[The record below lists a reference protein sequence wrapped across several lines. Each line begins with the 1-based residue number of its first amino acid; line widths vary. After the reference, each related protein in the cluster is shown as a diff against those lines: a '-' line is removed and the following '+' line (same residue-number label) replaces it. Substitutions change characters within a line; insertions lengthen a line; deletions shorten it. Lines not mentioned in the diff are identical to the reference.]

1 MEISFFIL
9 GIITTYIAY
18 MQWLT
23 AERTRRQFLFD
34 KRYNFYEKL
43 KGRYFSLDN
52 KEEAGYS
59 DCLDAEDLNELEYQA
74 KWLFN
79 DDLFEAIKSM
89 HGRKLNV
96 CDRVANTLPDDIEN
110 IFYKYLKIEKENRL
124 WHFLTKTSKLK
135 NLIIFIL
142 SLCIVSNCYAATAQ
156 KTKVEKLNYDLDLC
170 KSFLDDSNT
179 VIYDKKSIE
188 ILYDT
193 FKTLNKYWYKGEFE
207 TTAEF
212 EKRKKEEK
220 EALYKQIEKQLGS
233 EFIVYRYK
241 LGWRGEYDADT
252 KIFKIRNFN
261 IWKDTGEDLDGIIL
275 NSGYK
280 EYIKKQNAF
289 GAKILVENSKD
300 KEFAYTSILPDKI
313 TPKNNDWPR
322 EEKKIKLNVE
332 KAKNLK
338 ENLNLLIIA
347 RTSDTLFKS
356 KYSSSKATFSDPT
369 EYSSST
375 YYIILNPITACY
387 YNADTKEVYS
397 LDNE

>member
-1 MEISFFIL
+1 MEISFL

-23 AERTRRQFLFD
+23 AERVRRQFLFD

-74 KWLFN
+74 KWLFG
-79 DDLFEAIKSM
+79 DDMLEAIKSM
-89 HGRKLNV
+89 YGKKLNV
-96 CDRVANTLPDDIEN
+96 CNRVANTLPDDIEN
-110 IFYKYLKIEKENRL
+110 IFCKYLKIEKENKL
-124 WHFLTKTSKLK
+124 WHFLTKTNKLK

-142 SLCIVSNCYAATAQ
+142 SLCIVSNCYAATQ

-170 KSFLDDSNT
+170 KSFLNDSNT
-179 VIYDKKSIE
+179 IIYDKKSIK
-188 ILYDT
+188 ILYDA
-193 FKTLNKYWYKGEFE
+193 FKTLDKYWYKGEFE

-220 EALYKQIEKQLGS
+220 ETLYKKIEKQLGS

-241 LGWRGEYDADT
+241 LGWRGKYDADT
-252 KIFKIRNFN
+252 KIFKIRNFSS
-261 IWKDTGEDLDGIIL
+261 IWSDYGEELDGTIL

-280 EYIKKQNAF
+280 EYIEKQNAF

-300 KEFAYTSILPDKI
+300 KKFVYASILPDKI
-313 TPKNNDWPR
+313 TKKNNYWPR
-322 EEKKIKLNVE
+322 EEKKIKLDIE

-347 RTSDTLFKS
+347 RTSDILFKS
-356 KYSSSKATFSDPT
+356 KYYSRKATFNNPR

-375 YYIILNPITACY
+375 DYIILNPVTACY